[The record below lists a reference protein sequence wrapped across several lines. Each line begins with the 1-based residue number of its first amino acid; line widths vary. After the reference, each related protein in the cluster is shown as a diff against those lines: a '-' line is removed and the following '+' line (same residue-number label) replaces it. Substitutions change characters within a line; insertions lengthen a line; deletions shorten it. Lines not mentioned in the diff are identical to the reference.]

1 MEGRLVEVDG
11 HKMNVYKEGAGEHTL
26 LIMAGSGIV
35 SPVYEYRSLYR
46 RLSDTYRIVV
56 VEKFGYGYSDIV
68 DTERAFDIIIREYRE
83 ALQKA
88 GISGPFILCPHSMSG
103 VEALK
108 WAQEYPDEVEA
119 IIGLDMA
126 VPESYDTIDVRMARA
141 KKVFKLAPLVGKLG
155 LVRPSKTLTKEE
167 RREYKELIRTRF
179 CNITVWNETLHIAAV
194 RDEIRSRPKPSIPML
209 MFVSNGAGTGDSK
222 EVWRGFAY
230 AFAKGMDNVQIKE
243 VNSHHKLYD
252 VEYVLMAEE
261 MKMFIGN
268 ALRKGL

>member
-11 HKMNVYKEGAGEHTL
+11 HKMNVYEEGAGEHTL
-26 LIMAGSGIV
+26 LIMVGSGIV

-83 ALQKA
+83 ALLKA

-126 VPESYDTIDVRMARA
+126 VPESYDTIDERIARA
-141 KKVFKLAPLVGKLG
+141 QKMNKLAPLIRKLG
-155 LVRPSKTLTKEE
+155 LVRPPKTLTREE
-167 RREYKELIRTRF
+167 RREYSALIRRNF
-179 CNITVWNETLHIAAV
+179 CNITIWNETLHVAEV

-209 MFVSNGAGTGDSK
+209 MFVSDGGGTGDSK

-230 AFAKGMDNVQIKE
+230 SYAKGLENIRIIE
-243 VNSHHKLYD
+243 VNADHALHNK
-252 VEYVLMAEE
+252 EYVLMADEI
-261 MKMFIGN
+261 KDFIRN
-268 ALRKGL
+268 SF